1 MTDPGMGFSNQ
12 THDMSDQQHLS
23 GVALQ
28 RNVERNDRIEIQ
40 MVGRLVEHEHVRLLQ
55 HQFAE
60 EQPRRLSAGEYVGT
74 LLGIIAT
81 KQHLAQYA
89 SNLFGRSGGSP
100 LMEPLQNP
108 DAGLN

>member
-1 MTDPGMGFSNQ
+1 MREQMCV
-12 THDMSDQQHLS
+12 H
-23 GVALQ
+23 GVALKQ
-28 RNVERNDRIEIQ
+28 NVERIDRFEIQ

-74 LLGIIAT
+74 LLGIIAR

-89 SNLFGRSGGSP
+89 SNLFGRSGGIP
-100 LMEPLQNP
+100 LMEALQNL